1 MMKSNNKNYFNS
13 ESVIS
18 EKFGKSLGKLT
29 LKIDKKEE
37 QVEFELLDCFNQSI
51 RKEGCVL
58 LKLHNTLR
66 LLLPSGQIINQACSE
81 QLSFISLLADGPIK
95 NKLSYVSHLRR
106 LTVVSKG
113 ICKQFTVSL
122 LDNELK
128 TQSRAHLYIFT
139 SSTISRSFTLASLAY
154 LRGYTSAHERLSNKL
169 DNMGFKVMNN
179 PSIIYEK
186 LIADY
191 SYYEPKPK
199 ITIGK
204 SATAYDTAN
213 AITRTYLKVAQ
224 ANELGVI
231 ADIDSEFLHDYR
243 VSLRKIRSVVSLF
256 KGVYSQEQ
264 RSTLKTLLFDLMAPT
279 GRLRDLDVYLLE
291 RDMYFELL
299 PTSLH
304 EGLEHMFKL
313 FEAERNDQHK
323 ALTKYFKSASL
334 NKQMRTV
341 EKLFFGDNPP
351 EIGPNAAMN
360 ASKYASSVI
369 WKCYRKVCVIARGI
383 DEKTPDDD
391 VHELRIQCKK
401 LRYLIEFFSTLF
413 DNKDIK
419 IIIKSLK
426 ILQNTLGLFNDY
438 SVQQDSLKAFIDSR
452 VFDST
457 KQNIAIAQS
466 VGALISVLHQRQ
478 LVERSKVVSKF
489 ETFDNVETQ
498 TKFKTLFKR

>member
-1 MMKSNNKNYFNS
+1 
-13 ESVIS
+13 
-18 EKFGKSLGKLT
+18 
-29 LKIDKKEE
+29 
-37 QVEFELLDCFNQSI
+37 
-51 RKEGCVL
+51 
-58 LKLHNTLR
+58 
-66 LLLPSGQIINQACSE
+66 
-81 QLSFISLLADGPIK
+81 
-95 NKLSYVSHLRR
+95 
-106 LTVVSKG
+106 
-113 ICKQFTVSL
+113 
-122 LDNELK
+122 
-128 TQSRAHLYIFT
+128 
-139 SSTISRSFTLASLAY
+139 
-154 LRGYTSAHERLSNKL
+154 
-169 DNMGFKVMNN
+169 
-179 PSIIYEK
+179 
-186 LIADY
+186 
-191 SYYEPKPK
+191 
-199 ITIGK
+199 
-204 SATAYDTAN
+204 
-213 AITRTYLKVAQ
+213 
-224 ANELGVI
+224 
-231 ADIDSEFLHDYR
+231 
-243 VSLRKIRSVVSLF
+243 
-256 KGVYSQEQ
+256 
-264 RSTLKTLLFDLMAPT
+264 MAPT

-323 ALTKYFKSASL
+323 ALTKHFKSASL

-413 DNKDIK
+413 NKKDIK

-426 ILQNTLGLFNDY
+426 NLQNTLGLFNDY

-452 VFDST
+452 VFDGT